1 MLSACIQPAV
11 HPVNALTQPASCMR
25 AQPVVR
31 TVNALTATF
40 NPRFLA
46 YLALALNGSLPALPW
61 PLLGV
66 GLVAAAAGLVLGQLL
81 QVHDCE

>member
-1 MLSACIQPAV
+1 M
-11 HPVNALTQPASCMR
+11 
-25 AQPVVR
+25 VR

-46 YLALALNGSLPALPW
+46 YLALALGGSLPALPW

-66 GLVAAAAGLVLGQLL
+66 GLGAAAAGLVLGQLL
-81 QVHDCE
+81 QVHECK

>member
-1 MLSACIQPAV
+1 MLAAC
-11 HPVNALTQPASCMR
+11 

-46 YLALALNGSLPALPW
+46 YLALALGGSLPALPW

-66 GLVAAAAGLVLGQLL
+66 GLVAAALGLGLGQLL
-81 QVHDCE
+81 QVRRVRPA